1 MKSFKKVMAFLLALV
16 MVMSMV
22 ACGSDKKDDNKD
34 DANKPADGTVTDGG
48 ESTDD
53 TDGDG
58 YTVLKDAN
66 GNVYDLGGMEI
77 ILGDWWT
84 PDEVKEP
91 KNAYDEARR
100 DYLNFVQETY
110 NFKIKQCAIS
120 SWGDMPTDFVN
131 FATSGGPENY
141 VFIMRQG
148 GELISAVQN
157 GLMYDLSTLDC
168 LDFSEAKWDKTVEKI
183 GTVGTARYLMRG
195 EEHEPTTGV
204 YFNKRLLKEAGV
216 DPQSIYDMQA
226 NNTWTWEAFEGVLEK
241 IKADTDGDGV
251 IDRFAM
257 TNFTSGNLFPAAIW
271 SNGGSVIEQDADGK
285 FYNNFES
292 DATLEAMNWAMELVD
307 KYEMIYPADAAW
319 DYTYSAFRNGEA
331 AFTSGRAYQAG
342 QDYKDM
348 EDDFGFVCFPMG
360 PRMDHYCNLATDNC
374 FAIPACYD
382 ADRAWKI
389 AFAYNLWSDPVPGFE
404 DYSPMSQGY
413 YNSMRDA
420 ESVEETIAL
429 LIKSPVADLTGCVAG
444 IDLGPQ
450 MYWAINKENTPAAQA
465 EAMRDTWQSF
475 IDTANG
481 VQ

>member
-1 MKSFKKVMAFLLALV
+1 MAFLLALV

-34 DANKPADGTVTDGG
+34 DANKPADGTVEDGG
-48 ESTDD
+48 ENTDD

-360 PRMDHYCNLATDNC
+360 PKATDYTNIYNDNPYC
-374 FAIPACYD
+374 IPACYD
-382 ADRAWKI
+382 DQKAWNL
-389 AFAYNLWSDPVPGFE
+389 AFAYNLYTQPIPGFE
-404 DYSPMSQGY
+404 DYEGWKSNY
-413 YNSMRDA
+413 YKSFRDT
-420 ESVEETIAL
+420 ESVDLTLQRLVTNGRVTYHNMIPGL
-429 LIKSPVADLTGCVAG
+429 QMGADLLWG
-444 IDLGPQ
+444 ISAD
-450 MYWAINKENTPAAQA
+450 KTPAQKA
-465 EAMRDTWQSF
+465 EEIRNTWAAYLEE
-475 IDTANG
+475 ANK
-481 VQ
+481 